1 MNEKLAD
8 DLDSAFKLAGLIG
21 SMVLTADKGEDYLL
35 TNDELKR
42 ILYLLDVLAIYKHN
56 ADLDE
61 EKESVPDSN
70 PEEGKTEMTVDE
82 SFEKDRTFKDNYGF
96 KMTVKAYPHGY
107 TIFYA
112 DYSSETFGV
121 NDSTEN
127 NFNKAMKQ
135 LIRLGLIDEK
145 KAEELSAPIKV
156 SEGEQ

>member
-21 SMVLTADKGEDYLL
+21 NMVFTADKGEDYLL
-35 TNDELKR
+35 ANDELKR
-42 ILYLLDVLAIYKHN
+42 ILHLLDVLAIYKHN
-56 ADLDE
+56 ADLDA
-61 EKESVPDSN
+61 EKKSVPDSN
-70 PEEGKTEMTVDE
+70 PEEGRMIIDE
-82 SFEKDRTFKDNYGF
+82 SFEKDRTFKDKYGF

-107 TIFYA
+107 SIFYA

-127 NFNKAMKQ
+127 NFNKAMKR
-135 LIRLGLIDEK
+135 LIGLGLIDEK

-156 SEGEQ
+156 TEEE